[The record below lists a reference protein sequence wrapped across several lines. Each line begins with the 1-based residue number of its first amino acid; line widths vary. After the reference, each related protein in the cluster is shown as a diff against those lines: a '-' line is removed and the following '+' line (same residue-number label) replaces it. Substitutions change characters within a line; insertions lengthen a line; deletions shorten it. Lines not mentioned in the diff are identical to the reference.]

1 MSFKRNVIALPSR
14 GVTTSLVSGY
24 EMPLMLLTC
33 HHGVLLLLPGGI
45 GTVTG
50 FIAKARVGFLK
61 VPS

>member
-1 MSFKRNVIALPSR
+1 MSFKKNVIALPSR

-24 EMPLMLLTC
+24 EMPLLLLTF
-33 HHGVLLLLPGGI
+33 HHAVLLLLPGDI

-50 FIAKARVGFLK
+50 LIAKARVGFLK